1 MATVIIEIV
10 EIQEIKTETIE
21 TDREVRISKVNAA
34 IAVREAT
41 TGVTM
46 EKRVD
51 AIERQGLKRT
61 T

>member
-1 MATVIIEIV
+1 MVTVITKIV
-10 EIQEIKTETIE
+10 AIPEIKTETIE
-21 TDREVRISKVNAA
+21 TDREIRISKVNAA

-46 EKRVD
+46 FKGVD